1 MAAAN
6 LFIGPTVTARPNL
19 DAVSIDHASGLNRR
33 SFVKSL
39 ALATAVPRLAWAGR
53 DADAGTGVTRM
64 FALADIRLGAGIFAH
79 SHALNRRYLAALA
92 VDRLIAPYRIEA
104 ALAPRAPKYPNWES
118 MGLEGH
124 TAGHYLSALAQE
136 AAQGDDELRQ
146 RLDYMVAEL
155 AACQQANGNGYVGAV
170 PNGRALWNSVAT
182 GTVDAGSFSLGNAW
196 VPFYNLHKM
205 FAGLRDAWLHVGNWQ
220 AREVLI
226 AFADWAERLV
236 AGLDE
241 QKMQALLATEHG
253 GMNEVLAD
261 VYAITGDR
269 RYLAL
274 ARRFS
279 HRALLEPLLRR
290 EDSLDGLHANTQI
303 PKVIGFA
310 RIGELDN
317 DQAWID
323 AAAFFWETVTGR
335 RSIAFGGN
343 SVREHFNPVG
353 DFSAMVGSPE
363 GPETCNSYNML
374 RLSTLLHRLDPQPH
388 YADFYERT
396 LFNHILSSQHPQH
409 GGLVYFTPIRPR
421 HYRVY
426 SQPQQCFWCC
436 VGTGIESHGRHGSF
450 AYAHDAHSLTVN
462 LYMAAQLQWRE
473 RDLVLRQDTR
483 FPDEASSRLSLQL
496 RKPQRFRL
504 RLRHPHWLE
513 EPLNVRVNG
522 KPWPLQSTPSSYA
535 GIERLWADGDTV
547 EIDLPMHTRV
557 EGLPDGSDYVA
568 LMHGPIVLAARTG
581 TEELD
586 GLIADDGRGSHAP
599 PGPLLP
605 LDRAPMLVGDRDAL
619 AAQVRPVPGRPLTF
633 EAGGLIR
640 PATFNALQLEPLFR
654 VHDARYL
661 VYWRTATASTYPAV
675 VRQVEADERQR
686 QALEDRTLDQVV
698 PGEQQPEVDHQY
710 QGADSRTGVR
720 VGRHWRDT
728 GQWISYR
735 LKAREGTDSTADLEL
750 MLTFYGGDHNEGFD
764 LLVEGRRLT
773 TISLQGD
780 AQDTFVERK
789 IALPQDFAL
798 AAARRGITIKLV
810 AATGRRTSALFGLRL
825 LRAEANET
833 PMPSEV
839 K

>member
-1 MAAAN
+1 M
-6 LFIGPTVTARPNL
+6 
-19 DAVSIDHASGLNRR
+19 SIDHANGLSRR

-39 ALATAVPRLAWAGR
+39 ALAAAVPRLAWAGR
-53 DADAGTGVTRM
+53 AADTGTGVARM
-64 FALADIRLGAGIFAH
+64 FALADIDLGEGVFAH

-92 VDRLIAPYRIEA
+92 VDRLVAPYRIEA
-104 ALAPRAPKYPNWES
+104 ALAPRASKYPNWES

-136 AAQGDDELRQ
+136 AAQGDDEMRQ

-155 AACQQANGNGYVGAV
+155 AACQQANGDGYVGAV
-170 PNGRALWNSVAT
+170 PNGRALWTSIAE
-182 GTVDAGSFSLGNAW
+182 GTIDASSFSLGNAW

-205 FAGLRDAWLHVGNWQ
+205 FAGLRDAWLYAGNRQ

-226 AFADWAERLV
+226 AFADWADRLV

-241 QKMQALLATEHG
+241 QRMQALLATEHG

-290 EDSLDGLHANTQI
+290 EDALDGLHANTQI

-323 AAAFFWETVTGR
+323 AATFFWETVTRR

-343 SVREHFNPVG
+343 SVGEHFNPVG

-374 RLSTLLHRLDPQPH
+374 RLSTQLYRLDPQPR

-426 SQPQQCFWCC
+426 SQPQECFWCC
-436 VGTGIESHGRHGSF
+436 VGTGIENHGRHGSF

-462 LYMAAQLQWRE
+462 LYMASQLQWRE

-504 RLRHPHWLE
+504 RLRHPHWLDG
-513 EPLNVRVNG
+513 PLNVRVNG
-522 KPWPLQSTPSSYA
+522 KPWLLQSTPSSYA
-535 GIERLWADGDTV
+535 SIERDWANGDLV
-547 EIDLPMHTRV
+547 EIDLPMRTRA

-581 TEELD
+581 TENLD
-586 GLIADDGRGSHAP
+586 GLIADDGRGSHVA
-599 PGPLLP
+599 PGPYLP
-605 LDRAPMLVGDRDAL
+605 LNRAPMLVGDRETL
-619 AAQVRPVPGRPLTF
+619 ATQVRPMPGRPLTF

-640 PATFNALQLEPLFR
+640 PATFNSLPLEPLFR
-654 VHDARYL
+654 VHDARYV
-661 VYWRTATASTYPAV
+661 VYWRTATASAYPAV
-675 VRQVEADERQR
+675 IRQIEADERQR

-698 PGEQQPEVDHQY
+698 PGEQQPEIEHQY
-710 QGADSRTGVR
+710 QGEDSSTGIR
-720 VGRHWRDT
+720 MGRHWRDT

-735 LKAREGTDSTADLEL
+735 LKARRGTDPATDLEL
-750 MLTFYGGDHNEGFD
+750 LLTFYGGDHNEGFN

-773 TISLQGD
+773 TIRLQGD
-780 AQDTFVERK
+780 AKDAFVDRK
-789 IALPQDFAL
+789 IALPKDVAQ
-798 AAARRGITIKLV
+798 AAVRRGITIKLV
-810 AATGRRTSALFGLRL
+810 ASTGRRTSGLFGLRL
-825 LRAEANET
+825 LRTETNEDAMRLEAN
-833 PMPSEV
+833 
-839 K
+839 

>member
-1 MAAAN
+1 M
-6 LFIGPTVTARPNL
+6 
-19 DAVSIDHASGLNRR
+19 SIDHANGLSRR
-33 SFVKSL
+33 NFVKSL
-39 ALATAVPRLAWAGR
+39 ALAATVPRLAWAGS
-53 DADAGTGVTRM
+53 AAEPGAGGARV
-64 FALADIRLGAGIFAH
+64 FALADIQLGEGVFAR

-92 VDRLIAPYRIEA
+92 VDRLVAPYRIEA
-104 ALAPRAPKYPNWES
+104 ALAPRASKYPNWES
-118 MGLEGH
+118 MGLDGH

-136 AAQGDDELRQ
+136 AAQGDDEMRR
-146 RLDYMVAEL
+146 RLDYMVTEL
-155 AACQQANGNGYVGAV
+155 AACQQANGDGYVGAV
-170 PNGRALWNSVAT
+170 PNGRVLWNSVAA
-182 GTVDAGSFSLGNAW
+182 GTVDASSFSLGDAW

-205 FAGLRDAWLHVGNWQ
+205 FAGLRDAWWHAGNRQ

-226 AFADWAERLV
+226 AFADWADRLV

-241 QKMQALLATEHG
+241 QRMQALLATEHG

-290 EDSLDGLHANTQI
+290 EDALDGLHANTQI

-310 RIGELDN
+310 RIGELDD

-323 AAAFFWETVTGR
+323 AAAFFWETVTRR

-343 SVREHFNPVG
+343 SVREHFNPVD

-374 RLSTLLHRLDPQPH
+374 RLSMQLYRLDPQPR

-426 SQPQQCFWCC
+426 SQPQECFWCC
-436 VGTGIESHGRHGSF
+436 VGTGIESHGRHGAF

-462 LYMAAQLQWRE
+462 LYMASQLQWRE

-483 FPDEASSRLSLQL
+483 FPDEESSRLSLQL

-513 EPLNVRVNG
+513 GPFNVRVNG

-535 GIERLWADGDTV
+535 GIERLWADGDLV
-547 EIDLPMHTRV
+547 EIGLPMHTRA

-581 TEELD
+581 AENLD
-586 GLIADDGRGSHAP
+586 GLIADDGRGSHVAP
-599 PGPLLP
+599 GLYLP
-605 LDRAPMLVGDRDAL
+605 LNRAPMLVGDRETL
-619 AAQVRPVPGRPLTF
+619 AAQVRPMPGRPLTF

-640 PATFNALQLEPLFR
+640 PATFDSLRLEPLFR
-654 VHDARYL
+654 VHDARYV
-661 VYWRTATASTYPAV
+661 VYWRTATASAYPAV
-675 VRQVEADERQR
+675 VRQIEAEERRR

-698 PGEQQPEVDHQY
+698 PGEQQPEVEHQY
-710 QGADSRTGVR
+710 QGEDSSTGVR
-720 VGRHWRDT
+720 MGRRWRDT
-728 GQWISYR
+728 GQWMSYR
-735 LKAREGTDSTADLEL
+735 LKARDGTDPATALEL
-750 MLTFYGGDHNEGFD
+750 LLTFDGGDHNEGFD
-764 LLVEGRRLT
+764 VLVDGRRLT
-773 TISLQGD
+773 TIRLRGD
-780 AQDTFVERK
+780 AKDTFVEHK
-789 IALPQDFAL
+789 IALHRDL
-798 AAARRGITIKLV
+798 AHAAVQRGLTIKLV
-810 AATGRRTSALFGLRL
+810 ALAGRRTSGLFDLRL
-825 LRAEANET
+825 LRIETNEDA
-833 PMPSEV
+833 MR
-839 K
+839 

>member
-1 MAAAN
+1 MSTDYAN
-6 LFIGPTVTARPNL
+6 
-19 DAVSIDHASGLNRR
+19 GLSRR
-33 SFVKSL
+33 TFVKSL
-39 ALATAVPRLAWAGR
+39 ALAAAVPRLAWAGSA
-53 DADAGTGVTRM
+53 ADVGIGVTHM
-64 FALADIRLGAGIFAH
+64 FALADIHLGEGLFSN

-92 VDRLIAPYRIEA
+92 VDRLVAPYRIEA

-118 MGLEGH
+118 MGLDGH

-146 RLDYMVAEL
+146 RLDYMVMEL
-155 AACQQANGNGYVGAV
+155 AACQQANGDGYVGAV
-170 PNGRALWNSVAT
+170 PNGRALWNSVAA
-182 GTVDAGSFSLGNAW
+182 GTVDASSFSLGNAW

-205 FAGLRDAWLHVGNWQ
+205 FAGLRDAWLYAGNRQ
-220 AREVLI
+220 AREMLI
-226 AFADWAERLV
+226 AFADWADRLI

-241 QKMQALLATEHG
+241 QRMQALLATEHG

-290 EDSLDGLHANTQI
+290 EDALDGLHANTQI

-323 AAAFFWETVTGR
+323 AAAFFWETVTR
-335 RSIAFGGN
+335 HRSIAFGGN

-353 DFSAMVGSPE
+353 DFSAMVASPE

-374 RLSTLLHRLDPQPH
+374 RLSTQLYRLDPQPR
-388 YADFYERT
+388 YADFYERA

-426 SQPQQCFWCC
+426 SQPQECFWCC
-436 VGTGIESHGRHGSF
+436 VGTGIENHGRHGSF
-450 AYAHDAHSLTVN
+450 AYAHDPHSLTVN
-462 LYMAAQLQWRE
+462 LYMASHLQWRE
-473 RDLVLRQDTR
+473 RGLVLRQDTR
-483 FPDEASSRLSLQL
+483 FPDEESSRLSLQL

-513 EPLNVRVNG
+513 GPLNVRVNG

-535 GIERLWADGDTV
+535 SIEREWVNGDTV
-547 EIDLPMHTRV
+547 EIDLPMRTRA

-586 GLIADDGRGSHAP
+586 GLIADDGRGSHVA
-599 PGPLLP
+599 PGPYLP
-605 LDRAPMLVGDRDAL
+605 LDRAPMLVGDREAL
-619 AAQVRPVPGRPLTF
+619 AAQVRPVPGRSLTF
-633 EAGGLIR
+633 ETDGLIQ
-640 PATFNALQLEPLFR
+640 PVAFNALQLEPLFR
-654 VHDARYL
+654 VHDARYV
-661 VYWRTATASTYPAV
+661 VYWRTATASAYPAV
-675 VRQVEADERQR
+675 VRQIEADERQR

-710 QGADSRTGVR
+710 QGEDSSAGVR

-728 GQWISYR
+728 GKWISYR
-735 LKAREGTDSTADLEL
+735 LKARDGTDSTTDLEL

-764 LLVEGRRLT
+764 LLVEGYRLT
-773 TISLQGD
+773 TIKLQGD
-780 AQDTFVERK
+780 AKDAFVERK
-789 IALPQDFAL
+789 IALPKDL
-798 AAARRGITIKLV
+798 AQAAIRRGVTIKLV
-810 AATGRRTSALFGLRL
+810 AAPGRRTSALFDLRL
-825 LRAEANET
+825 VRTET
-833 PMPSEV
+833 KEDPVRSETN
-839 K
+839 

>member
-1 MAAAN
+1 M
-6 LFIGPTVTARPNL
+6 
-19 DAVSIDHASGLNRR
+19 SIDHANGLSRR

-39 ALATAVPRLAWAGR
+39 TLAAAIPRLAWAGSAT
-53 DADAGTGVTRM
+53 DGGTCVARM
-64 FALADIRLGAGIFAH
+64 FALADIDLGEGVFAH
-79 SHALNRRYLAALA
+79 SHALNRRYLAALE
-92 VDRLIAPYRIEA
+92 VDRLVAPYRIEA

-136 AAQGDDELRQ
+136 AARGDVEMRQ
-146 RLDYMVAEL
+146 RLDYMVTEL
-155 AACQQANGNGYVGAV
+155 AACQQANGDGYVGAV
-170 PNGRALWNSVAT
+170 PNGRALWTNVAA
-182 GTVDAGSFSLGNAW
+182 GTVDAGSFSLGHAW

-205 FAGLRDAWLHVGNWQ
+205 FAGLRDAWLHAGNRQ
-220 AREVLI
+220 ARGMLI
-226 AFADWAERLV
+226 AFADWADRLV

-241 QKMQALLATEHG
+241 QRMQALLATEHG

-261 VYAITGDR
+261 VHAITGDR
-269 RYLAL
+269 RYLTL

-290 EDSLDGLHANTQI
+290 EDALDGLHTNTQI

-323 AAAFFWETVTGR
+323 AAAFFWETVTRR

-374 RLSTLLHRLDPQPH
+374 RLSTQLYRLDPQPR

-426 SQPQQCFWCC
+426 SQPQTCFWCC
-436 VGTGIESHGRHGSF
+436 VGTGIENHGRHGSF
-450 AYAHDAHSLTVN
+450 AYARDAHSLTVN
-462 LYMAAQLQWRE
+462 LYMASQLQWRE

-483 FPDEASSRLSLQL
+483 FPDEESSRLSLQL

-504 RLRHPHWLE
+504 RLRHPHWLQG
-513 EPLNVRVNG
+513 PFDVRVNG

-535 GIERLWADGDTV
+535 SIEREWADGDLV
-547 EIDLPMHTRV
+547 EIALPMRTRA

-581 TEELD
+581 TENLD
-586 GLIADDGRGSHAP
+586 GLIADDGRGSHVA

-605 LDRAPMLVGDRDAL
+605 LDRAPMLVGDRDTL
-619 AAQVRPVPGRPLTF
+619 ATQVRPVPGRPLTF

-640 PATFNALQLEPLFR
+640 PTAFESLRLEPLFR
-654 VHDARYL
+654 VHDARYV
-661 VYWRTATASTYPAV
+661 VYWRTSTASAYPALL
-675 VRQVEADERQR
+675 RRIEADERQR
-686 QALEDRTLDQVV
+686 QALEDRTLDRVA
-698 PGEQQPEVDHQY
+698 PGEQQPEVEHQY
-710 QGADSRTGVR
+710 QGEDSRIGVR
-720 VGRHWRDT
+720 MGRHWRDT
-728 GQWISYR
+728 GRWISYR
-735 LKAREGTDSTADLEL
+735 LKARDGTDPAAAVEL
-750 MLTFYGGDHNEGFD
+750 LLAFHGGDHDRGFD
-764 LLVEGRRLT
+764 LLVDERRLE
-773 TISLQGD
+773 TIRLQGD
-780 AQDTFVERK
+780 ANDTFVERR
-789 IALPQDFAL
+789 IALPKDL
-798 AAARRGITIKLV
+798 AQAAVRRGITIKLV
-810 AATGRRTSALFGLRL
+810 AFPGRRTSGLFDLRL
-825 LRAEANET
+825 LR
-833 PMPSEV
+833 SE
-839 K
+839 

>member
-1 MAAAN
+1 M
-6 LFIGPTVTARPNL
+6 
-19 DAVSIDHASGLNRR
+19 SIDYANGLSRR
-33 SFVKSL
+33 TFVKSL
-39 ALATAVPRLAWAGR
+39 ALAAAVPRLAWADSATGG
-53 DADAGTGVTRM
+53 GTGVARM
-64 FALADIRLGAGIFAH
+64 FALADINLGEGVFAH

-92 VDRLIAPYRIEA
+92 VDRLVAPYRIEA
-104 ALAPRAPKYPNWES
+104 ALAPRASKYPNWES

-136 AAQGDDELRQ
+136 AAQGDDEMRQ
-146 RLDYMVAEL
+146 RLDYMVMEL
-155 AACQQANGNGYVGAV
+155 AACQQANGDGYVGAV
-170 PNGRALWNSVAT
+170 PGGRALWNSVAA
-182 GTVDAGSFSLGNAW
+182 GTVDASSFSLGHAW

-205 FAGLRDAWLHVGNWQ
+205 FAGLRDAWLYAGNRQ
-220 AREVLI
+220 AREMLI
-226 AFADWAERLV
+226 AFADWAGRLV

-241 QKMQALLATEHG
+241 QQMQALLATEHG

-261 VYAITGDR
+261 VYAIAGDR

-279 HRALLEPLLRR
+279 HRTLLEPLLRR
-290 EDSLDGLHANTQI
+290 EDALDGLHANTQI

-323 AAAFFWETVTGR
+323 AAAFFWGTVTRR

-343 SVREHFNPVG
+343 SVREHFNPVD

-374 RLSTLLHRLDPQPH
+374 RLSTQLYRLDPQPR

-426 SQPQQCFWCC
+426 SQPQECFWCC
-436 VGTGIESHGRHGSF
+436 VGTGIENHGRHGSF

-462 LYMAAQLQWRE
+462 LYMASQLQWRE
-473 RDLVLRQDTR
+473 RDLVLCQDTR
-483 FPDEASSRLSLQL
+483 FPDEESSRLFLQL

-513 EPLNVRVNG
+513 GPLNVRVNG
-522 KPWPLQSTPSSYA
+522 KPWPLQSTSSSYA
-535 GIERLWADGDTV
+535 SIEREWANGDTV
-547 EIDLPMHTRV
+547 EIDLPMRTRV

-581 TEELD
+581 TEELE
-586 GLIADDGRGSHAP
+586 GLVADDGRGSHVA
-599 PGPLLP
+599 PGPYLP
-605 LDRAPMLVGDRDAL
+605 LERAPMLIGDRDAL
-619 AAQVRPVPGRPLTF
+619 AAQIRPVPGRSLTF
-633 EAGGLIR
+633 EASGLIR
-640 PATFNALQLEPLFR
+640 PAAFNALQLEPLFR
-654 VHDARYL
+654 VHDARYV
-661 VYWRTATASTYPAV
+661 VYWRTATASAYPAV
-675 VRQVEADERQR
+675 VRQIEADERQR
-686 QALEDRTLDQVV
+686 QALEDRTLDWVI

-710 QGADSRTGVR
+710 QGENSTIGVR

-728 GQWISYR
+728 GKWISYR
-735 LKAREGTDSTADLEL
+735 LKARDGTGSTADLEL
-750 MLTFYGGDHNEGFD
+750 LFTFYGGDHNEGFD

-773 TISLQGD
+773 TIRLQGD
-780 AQDTFVERK
+780 AKDTFVERK
-789 IALPQDFAL
+789 IALPEDL
-798 AAARRGITIKLV
+798 AQAAVRRGVTIKLV
-810 AATGRRTSALFGLRL
+810 ATAGRRTSALFDLRL
-825 LRAEANET
+825 LRIETTAEPMRSET
-833 PMPSEV
+833 N
-839 K
+839 